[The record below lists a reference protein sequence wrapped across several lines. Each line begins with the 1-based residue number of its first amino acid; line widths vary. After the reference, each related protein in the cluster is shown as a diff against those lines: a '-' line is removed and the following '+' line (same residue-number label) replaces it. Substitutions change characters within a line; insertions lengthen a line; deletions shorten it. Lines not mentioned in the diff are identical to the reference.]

1 MKRQKSSP
9 GPVPAIENVLAAARR
24 LHPDYGL
31 FVTVESVGGPAWEFH
46 PYKRWLVLR
55 TEDQERILEAVA
67 CSLLARTASLGKGT
81 VTAVPGHLESRFR
94 PVLGALVGAL
104 DVDCTSSEKRA

>member
-1 MKRQKSSP
+1 MKRQNSSP

-31 FVTVESVGGPAWEFH
+31 FVTVDSDGGPAWEFH

-55 TEDQERILEAVA
+55 TEDQKFILEAVA

-81 VTAVPGHLESRFR
+81 VTAIPEHLQVRYQQVR
-94 PVLGALVGAL
+94 GALAAAL
-104 DVDCTSSEKRA
+104 DGDYPSSEQRA